1 MPRDRSGLPASGLLG
16 ARGGIFP
23 AEGPAVGEVAPE
35 VGPATQFG
43 EGVVG
48 VAPKVGQ
55 CVDPLAPEAIGS
67 GEAIRVVGAE
77 AGVET
82 EQGTEAGVLVVAQVG
97 AR

>member
-1 MPRDRSGLPASGLLG
+1 
-16 ARGGIFP
+16 
-23 AEGPAVGEVAPE
+23 
-35 VGPATQFG
+35 
-43 EGVVG
+43 
-48 VAPKVGQ
+48 VGQ